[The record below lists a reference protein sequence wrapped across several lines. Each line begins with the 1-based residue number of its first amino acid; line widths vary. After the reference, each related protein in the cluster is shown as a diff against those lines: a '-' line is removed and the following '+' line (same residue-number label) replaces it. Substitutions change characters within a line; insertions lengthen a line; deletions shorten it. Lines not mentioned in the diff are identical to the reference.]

1 MLQVTSKDRFNQ
13 NGNNKSIKGDQVT
26 RILCYRIK
34 EQDKNLCI
42 GFWTEKPQKNEG
54 VSIGPPPSEYA
65 TADLWLI
72 ERDLSL

>member
-54 VSIGPPPSEYA
+54 VSIGPPPLNTPLPTS
-65 TADLWLI
+65 D
-72 ERDLSL
+72 